1 VGDASNASPGAETG
15 TDDDD
20 ELPDLPLNLNWTLI
34 LTAIIAF
41 VLGLGVGGFAEHEHT
56 KSSNKKHTA
65 ASGTPTTVGPST
77 GSKTPIDSAGWF
89 GAKVTTACPGLRI
102 WAGEQTAR
110 RDAFAKTTTWKTK
123 SGAVLRID
131 KPITEVYTALLPMAT
146 ATGKPEIQLLL
157 TTQGKLDAAL
167 TTSTKPDDYS
177 KVRKTVST
185 AQVTTDIGILSKVAA
200 SCPT

>member
-1 VGDASNASPGAETG
+1 VGDASNASPGAETD
-15 TDDDD
+15 TDDDG

-56 KSSNKKHTA
+56 KSSNKKHTT
-65 ASGTPTTVGPST
+65 ASGTPTTSPST
-77 GSKTPIDSAGWF
+77 GSKTPVDEAGWF
-89 GAKVTTACPGLRI
+89 GSKVTTACPALRI
-102 WAGEQTAR
+102 WAGEQKLR
-110 RDAFAKTTTWKTK
+110 RDALGKTTTWKTK
-123 SGAVLRID
+123 SGAVLKID
-131 KPITEVYTALLPMAT
+131 EPITSAYTALLRLAT
-146 ATGKPEIQLLL
+146 PTGKPEMQLLL
-157 TTQGKLDAAL
+157 TTQGKLDDAL
-167 TTSTKPDDYS
+167 TKSKKPDDYS